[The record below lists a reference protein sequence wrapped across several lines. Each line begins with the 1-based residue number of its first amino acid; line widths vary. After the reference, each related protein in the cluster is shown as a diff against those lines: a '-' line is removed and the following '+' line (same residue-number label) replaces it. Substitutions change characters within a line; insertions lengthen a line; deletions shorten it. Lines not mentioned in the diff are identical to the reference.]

1 MPVTYSPLRYPG
13 GKSSIFP
20 MVSSIISHNDLQRG
34 HYLEPF
40 AGGAGLALSLLFNG
54 VVHEIHLNDIDH
66 AIWCFWDAVVNHS
79 DALIEVIETTPVTME
94 QWHIQKSVQE
104 NQMNHT
110 DLEVGFSLLFLNRT
124 NRSGIVKKAG
134 VIGGKNQDGKYKLD
148 CRFNKNG
155 IIEKIRMIER
165 YKHRIHLSNVDAL
178 AFLEQKDSEVSGKK
192 FFCIDP
198 PYYVKGSSLYTNFY
212 KHDDHLELSEAI
224 SKLESHWILTYD
236 NANEIK
242 SMYQN
247 FKQYNFDLNYS
258 AAIKRKGKEVLVTSK
273 NIKLPENINIEK
285 L

>member
-20 MVSSIISHNDLQRG
+20 MVSDIIAHNGLQRG

-54 VVHEIHLNDIDH
+54 VVHEIHLNDIDR

-165 YKHRIHLSNVDAL
+165 YKHRIHLSNADAL
-178 AFLEQKDSEVSGKK
+178 VFLEQKDSEVSGKK

-247 FKQYNFDLNYS
+247 FRQYNFDLNYS

-273 NIKLPENINIEK
+273 NIKLP
-285 L
+285 